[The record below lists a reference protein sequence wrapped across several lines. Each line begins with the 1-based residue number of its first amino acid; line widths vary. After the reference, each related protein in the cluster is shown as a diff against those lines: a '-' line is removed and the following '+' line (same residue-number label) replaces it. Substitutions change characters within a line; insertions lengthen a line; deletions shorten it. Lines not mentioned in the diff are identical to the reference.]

1 MTQHAYS
8 PDTGEII
15 HIETP
20 SDWMASTDVAPPA
33 FDAQTAGCFWRGTAW
48 EIVAAKPEAAPVPL
62 SISMR
67 QARLVLL
74 GAGLLDTVNAGIKMM
89 PVAAQIEWEFASE
102 VRRDNA
108 LIATL
113 ATALGLDDAALDGL
127 FTQGA
132 TL

>member
-1 MTQHAYS
+1 MKYAYS
-8 PDTGEII
+8 PDTLEFIR
-15 HIETP
+15 IETP
-20 SDWMASTDVAPPA
+20 SEWMGLTDVGPPV
-33 FDAQTAGCFWRGTAW
+33 FDPATAGCFWRGTAW
-48 EIVAAKPEAAPVPL
+48 EIVAAQPEVAPVPAA
-62 SISMR
+62 ISMR

-74 GAGLLDTVNAGIKMM
+74 GAGLLDTVNAGIKGM
-89 PVAAQIEWEFASE
+89 PPAAQIEWEFASE

-113 ATALGLDDAALDGL
+113 AATLGLDGAKLDEL